1 MAAPLSLTDLQLSH
15 EIENL
20 LVARNLRGMQS
31 VQPLLAPGYCAR
43 AAQLLLN
50 LNGNILIGTGFP
62 VNNTFETDGPVGA
75 IALYLALE
83 QLAATPILVC
93 GDPLYSAVKDHYNSV
108 QLAVGDLDNA
118 KQKSIAILHQLQPQ
132 AVISIERAGMTANG
146 RFFNMRGED
155 ISQRC
160 ACFDYFMSE
169 SHCPSIGIGDGGNEI
184 GMGNI
189 HQRLSHLNIV
199 PSVTTCT
206 ELVIADVSNWA
217 AYGIILFLQ
226 RWTGISLL
234 EKIKPEDIIRFL
246 STRGSVDG
254 VTRQNTMT
262 EDGLCYSE
270 GEALLSEL
278 IALSQRN

>member
-1 MAAPLSLTDLQLSH
+1 MKNTLSQSDQRLSQQV
-15 EIENL
+15 ENL
-20 LVARNLRGMQS
+20 LVERNLRGMQTI
-31 VQPLLAPGYCAR
+31 QPLLQSGYCAR

-50 LNGNILIGTGFP
+50 LDGKVLIGTGFP
-62 VNNTFETDGPVGA
+62 VNSTFETDGPVGA
-75 IALYLALE
+75 IALYQALE
-83 QLAATPILVC
+83 HLNAEPILVC
-93 GDPLYSAVKDHYNSV
+93 GNPLFTAVKDHYNAV
-108 QLAVGDLDNA
+108 QLTVGDLDNA
-118 KQKSIAILHQLQPQ
+118 KQESLKILAQLQPQ

-155 ISQRC
+155 ISDRC
-160 ACFDYFMSE
+160 ACFDYFMSQ
-169 SHCPSIGIGDGGNEI
+169 SQCPSIGIGDGGNEI

-199 PSVTTCT
+199 PSITTCT

-226 RWTGISLL
+226 RWTGKPLL
-234 EKIKPEDIIRFL
+234 EQINPKEIIRFL
-246 STRGSVDG
+246 SNKGSVDG
-254 VTRQNTMT
+254 VTRENTMT

-278 IALSQRN
+278 ILMANR